1 MRSSGNF
8 WRKYRCPW
16 KCAERVFLTESLIHY
31 FRQIPDYRCDREKRH
46 DLAEMLVCITLGFL
60 CGRTTIR
67 RSLKW
72 CENHVEELREH
83 MELKYGI
90 ASPSTITRMLCG
102 IDEELALYAFME
114 WIGEIVDSKNTHI
127 AIDGKALRGATEKTK
142 GEATPMLLN
151 AVETVR
157 GLILAQFP
165 VDAKT
170 NEIAMIP
177 ELLKRLDIRGSV
189 ITIDAIGT
197 QTAIMEQIHEQEG
210 HFVLTVKKNQPEA
223 YEEIHTFMDQ
233 LEEEAGKKG
242 KNETLDSVMQEY
254 LGKYEEISQMEK
266 NRDRNEYRTCQ
277 ICNDASNLT
286 KTQKEWMH
294 VQSIGRIRQV
304 RIPVE
309 KDRLGNDITPSKE
322 EFLRK
327 GSGRVPVPSAEEGAG
342 KDVQCTALISDLIL
356 TAEELGSI
364 KRMHWSIENRL
375 HHVLDDTFRED
386 RSPAKKSRNN
396 LSLIR
401 KYAYN
406 ILRLAMYETGLTN
419 VMTEMMDCFCDNA
432 VLREQYV
439 FQGIA
444 SLY

>member
-1 MRSSGNF
+1 MRISGNF

-16 KCAERVFLTESLIHY
+16 KCAERTFVTENLIHY
-31 FRQIPDYRCDREKRH
+31 FRQVPDYRCNREKKH
-46 DLAEMLVCITLGFL
+46 DLAEMLVCLTLGFL

-72 CENHVEELREH
+72 CENHVEELRKH
-83 MELKYGI
+83 MGLKYGI

-102 IDEELALYAFME
+102 IDEELAQYAFME

-127 AIDGKALRGATEKTK
+127 AIDGKALCGATEKTK
-142 GEATPMLLN
+142 DGAVPMLLN

-157 GLILAQFP
+157 GLILAQLP
-165 VDAKT
+165 VDSKT
-170 NEIAMIP
+170 NEITVIP
-177 ELLKRLDIRGSV
+177 ELLKLLDIRGSV

-197 QTAIMEQIHEQEG
+197 QTAIMEQIHEQGG
-210 HFVLTVKKNQPEA
+210 HFVLTIKKNQPEA
-223 YEEIHTFMDQ
+223 YEEIHTFMDK
-233 LEEEAGKKG
+233 LEEEARKKE
-242 KNETLDSVMQEY
+242 KNETPESVMQEY

-286 KTQKEWMH
+286 KAQKEWMH

-304 RIPVE
+304 RIPVK
-309 KDRLGNDITPSKE
+309 KDRQGNDITPSKE

-327 GSGRVPVPSAEEGAG
+327 GSGRVPAPSAEEGAG

>member
-1 MRSSGNF
+1 MRNSRDF
-8 WRKYRCPW
+8 WRKYRWHW
-16 KCAERVFLTESLIHY
+16 KCAEKTVLTEKLIHY
-31 FRQIPDYRCDREKRH
+31 FRQIPDYRCGREKRH
-46 DLAEMLVCITLGFL
+46 DLGEMLVCVTLGFL

-72 CENHVEELREH
+72 CKTHLEELRKH
-83 MELKYGI
+83 MNLKYGI
-90 ASPSTITRMLCG
+90 ASPSTITRMLNG

-114 WIGEIVDSKNTHI
+114 WIGEIVESRNTHL
-127 AIDGKALRGATEKTK
+127 AIDGKALCGATEKTK
-142 GEATPMLLN
+142 GETTPMLLN
-151 AVETVR
+151 VVETVR
-157 GLILAQFP
+157 GLILAQLP
-165 VDAKT
+165 VDSKT
-170 NEIAMIP
+170 NEITAIP
-177 ELLKRLDIRGSV
+177 ELLKLLDISGSIV
-189 ITIDAIGT
+189 TIDAVGT
-197 QTAIMEQIHEQEG
+197 QTAIMEQIHEQGG

-223 YEEIHTFMDQ
+223 YEEIHTFMDK
-233 LEEEAGKKG
+233 LGAEDLKRKKG
-242 KNETLDSVMQEY
+242 EAMDPGMKEFLE
-254 LGKYEEISQMEK
+254 KYEEISQMEK

-277 ICNDASNLT
+277 ICKDTSNLT
-286 KTQKEWMH
+286 KSQKEWPH
-294 VQSIGRIRQV
+294 VQSIGRIKQV
-304 RIPVE
+304 RIPKE
-309 KDRLGNDITPSKE
+309 KDSQRNDVTPSKE
-322 EFLRK
+322 EFLEK
-327 GSGRVPVPSAEEGAG
+327 GSRRIPAPSAGEGAG

-406 ILRLAMYETGLTN
+406 ILRLAMYETGLAN
-419 VMTEMMDCFCDNA
+419 IMTEMMDCFCDNA
-432 VLREQYV
+432 ALRERYV

>member
-1 MRSSGNF
+1 
-8 WRKYRCPW
+8 
-16 KCAERVFLTESLIHY
+16 
-31 FRQIPDYRCDREKRH
+31 
-46 DLAEMLVCITLGFL
+46 MLVCVTLGFL
-60 CGRTTIR
+60 CGRTAIR

-72 CENHVEELREH
+72 CKNHLEELQKH
-83 MELKYGI
+83 MELKHGI

-114 WIGEIVDSKNTHI
+114 WIGEIVDSKNTHL
-127 AIDGKALRGATEKTK
+127 AIDGKGLRGATEKTK
-142 GEATPMLLN
+142 GAATPMLLN
-151 AVETVR
+151 VVETVR

-170 NEIAMIP
+170 NEIAVIP
-177 ELLKRLDIRGSV
+177 ELLKLLDIKGSTV
-189 ITIDAIGT
+189 TIDAIGT
-197 QTAIMEQIHEQEG
+197 QTAIMEQIHEQGG
-210 HFVLTVKKNQPEA
+210 HFVMAVKKNQPEA
-223 YEEIHTFMDQ
+223 YEEIHTFMDK
-233 LEEEAGKKG
+233 LEGENIKKKKG
-242 KNETLDSVMQEY
+242 GTLDPVMGEF
-254 LGKYEEISQMEK
+254 LKKYEEVIQVER
-266 NRDRNEYRTCQ
+266 NRDRDEYRRCQ
-277 ICNDASNLT
+277 ICKDASNLT
-286 KTQKEWMH
+286 KSQKEWPH
-294 VQSIGRIRQV
+294 VQSIGRIKQV

-309 KDRLGNDITPSKE
+309 RDSQGNDITPSKE
-322 EFLRK
+322 AFLKR
-327 GSGRVPVPSAEEGAG
+327 GSRRVPVPCAEEGAG
-342 KDVQCTALISDLIL
+342 KDVQCMALISDLIL
-356 TAEELGSI
+356 SAEELGNI

-419 VMTEMMDCFCDNA
+419 IMTEMMDCFCDNA
-432 VLREQYV
+432 SLREQYV